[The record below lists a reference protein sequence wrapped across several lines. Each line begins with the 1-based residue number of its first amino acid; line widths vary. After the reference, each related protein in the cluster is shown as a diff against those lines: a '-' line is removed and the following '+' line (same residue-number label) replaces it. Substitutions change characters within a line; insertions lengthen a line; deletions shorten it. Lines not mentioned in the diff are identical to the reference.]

1 MWFQPTDCG
10 EGKECDHGSCARLHG
25 EIAVKPKIY
34 YIIPFQRHAT
44 CNEVQLDFT
53 PEISGQPKGLSFGFR
68 PKFSVSVGAE
78 TFRQN
83 FPFGQK
89 TSYGRNAQFRPKY
102 CYFGRN
108 ITALSA
114 ERVLFRQFR
123 LSAEIE
129 DFGLPSFGFGRNS
142 FGWPLPE
149 MEVLYML
156 LERCHTKK
164 KIGLTNSI

>member
-89 TSYGRNAQFRPKY
+89 TSYNFGRNTAILAEILLHFRPKE
-102 CYFGRN
+102 FSLG
-108 ITALSA
+108 
-114 ERVLFRQFR
+114 
-123 LSAEIE
+123 
-129 DFGLPSFGFGRNS
+129 SFGFRPKLRILDC
-142 FGWPLPE
+142 PLSVSAE
-149 MEVLYML
+149 TLSVDHYRKWKYYTCCLRDVIL
-156 LERCHTKK
+156 KK
-164 KIGLTNSI
+164 K